1 LGDASKAKR
10 VLGWEPKVSFPQLVE
25 LMVLADLEAIG
36 LDPDPILGERRTLN
50 GLLSEDRAFIRTQLG
65 VHYD

>member
-1 LGDASKAKR
+1 
-10 VLGWEPKVSFPQLVE
+10 VSFPQLVE